1 MMSYGIA
8 RIDVLYCP
16 LECHNCA
23 FALER
28 NWDGRCPAYLHAVGI
43 LDEGAPLTTTEGKK
57 QRSSAFTE
65 LAIYTIRVSNT
76 DDVTSVR
83 RIRFA
88 ISTVHSDREIGRREH
103 ERKVSENFFRSFDE
117 GEI

>member
-43 LDEGAPLTTTEGKK
+43 LDEGAPLTTTEGKNSEAL
-57 QRSSAFTE
+57 RSRSWPC
-65 LAIYTIRVSNT
+65 IRVSNT

-103 ERKVSENFFRSFDE
+103 EKKVSENFFRSFDE